1 MQNQYTIISG
11 WRGEDVLCN
20 SKGLYLLWRKENH
33 DSLVDY
39 ENRQAN
45 IMAVLSDP
53 YNLQWGLGG
62 GAKLP
67 QSDIKYKMTILFE
80 IFYGIF
86 IRIQDVTL
94 HVLIHMY
101 ALFIIIWHRCVNEI
115 SRMSVYA
122 VAKLHCFSFIPTTSF
137 FTNKYKINIPCS
149 ENFQTDFSRKFW
161 KIHYHKSNVLSDVSE
176 FNILLFCINILSYR
190 SLLIQ
195 CSNKLFISCFS
206 YNPIYI
212 TIKYFKNHLVIQ

>member
-1 MQNQYTIISG
+1 MG
-11 WRGEDVLCN
+11 FW
-20 SKGLYLLWRKENH
+20 
-33 DSLVDY
+33 
-39 ENRQAN
+39 
-45 IMAVLSDP
+45 
-53 YNLQWGLGG
+53 GG
-62 GAKLP
+62 GGGELP

-137 FTNKYKINIPCS
+137 FTNKYKINILCS

-176 FNILLFCINILSYR
+176 FNILLFCINILSYH